1 MNYRRAL
8 LVLELGANAEPHLAL
23 LRRVAPRLEH
33 LLVVGELPARAFAW
47 LFDEGAP
54 DEGSKASLRALR
66 EATSGAAPSL
76 EVQVAP
82 ELGSDALTALCASEG
97 IDLLVFGSRSLRSVW
112 VASGERSRRP
122 AVLWSS
128 GEPATGPIVEI
139 ACVAMDEPSR
149 PEIEAFLR
157 DHTDPSMHVTLL
169 SPVAFAPDVDATA
182 LQTSGIEARVDVS
195 TPRDAPSLQRWLDD
209 WTRGRS
215 LDLLVCSRIP
225 TALVLSAF
233 RTAPVLLVPPSPVI
247 RPPQHA
253 LDVPDVVDDGGP
265 LRVRV
270 DHLTAAGSVA
280 VAPEEALA
288 FVTKGRVVAT
298 VQTRG
303 GEAELP
309 AGLVAD
315 SLGVYRVG
323 EGVRPE
329 PLAAIEQRIAVIR
342 PGKDR
347 LVVVDSELPDG
358 ALRALAA
365 IAGPASAEVLAV
377 RLRPTRSC
385 HSIRERLRAVGLPAR
400 VLDARLVLDEGE
412 ALDVSEMLDP
422 MRLARVASRLHGA
435 RFPVTVLVHRGQ
447 VEPSVDALA
456 VMTAADLEAQPSAL
470 PPAPPAQV
478 VTPASSDGNR
488 IELELDN
495 ATARRWL
502 LDTIARSTRTL
513 HFQVYMALDDDVG
526 APVEAALAA
535 AGARGVEVRVMIDS
549 LHGLHGSFGARN
561 PLFERLSGRDGVELR
576 ALRPITELPSLA
588 DLKQRDHRKVVIA
601 DGQAA
606 LLGGRNLSHE
616 YYTGFEEVRITP
628 ASQWRQVPWLDAG
641 ARIEGPAAE
650 DLERSFLATWV
661 EAGGSPFDVVSPR
674 PAGTSTARIVVH
686 RGLRDAHTLET
697 YRELIET
704 ATSHILTVN
713 GFPLVLELQHALLR
727 ALRRGVRVRS
737 LLGCVTPMHA
747 GQPFEGPWA
756 TARTAATELVH
767 SRIDPVVA
775 AGGEA
780 YLFARRDV
788 PGWAPELGVVHPHV
802 HAKAMSVD
810 GLRCTVGSANL
821 DITASY
827 WESEVLLLVE
837 DAAVARVFEARI
849 DALMAGS
856 TRVDRND
863 PAWRRAADRRA
874 WMRHW
879 PGVLSV

>member
-8 LVLELGANAEPHLAL
+8 LILELGTNAAPHLAL

-33 LLVVGELPARAFAW
+33 LVVVGELPARAFAW
-47 LFDEGAP
+47 LFGEGPP
-54 DEGSKASLRALR
+54 DEGSKASLQDLR
-66 EATSGAAPSL
+66 EAASGAAPSL

-82 ELGSDALTALCASEG
+82 ELGSDALAALCASEA
-97 IDLLVFGSRSLRSVW
+97 IDLLVFGSRSVRSAWAVS
-112 VASGERSRRP
+112 AERSRRH
-122 AVLWSS
+122 AVLWS
-128 GEPATGPIVEI
+128 GAAPASGPIREI

-149 PEIEAFLR
+149 AEIQAFLR
-157 DHTDPSMHVTLL
+157 DHADPSMHVTLL
-169 SPVAFAPDVDATA
+169 SPVAFAPDVVATA

-209 WTRGRS
+209 WTRGRP
-215 LDLLVCSRIP
+215 LDLLVSARIP

-233 RTAPVLLVPPSPVI
+233 RAAPVLLIPPFPVV

-270 DHLTAAGSVA
+270 DHLTAAGTVA
-280 VAPEEALA
+280 AAPEEALA

-298 VQTRG
+298 VQTRA
-303 GEAELP
+303 GEGELP
-309 AGLVAD
+309 AGLLAD

-342 PGKDR
+342 PGEHP
-347 LVVVDSELPDG
+347 LALVDSELPDG
-358 ALRALAA
+358 ALQALAA
-365 IAGPASAEVLAV
+365 ITGPTSAEVLAV

-385 HSIRERLRAVGLPAR
+385 HSIRERLRAAGLPAR

-422 MRLARVASRLHGA
+422 MRLARVASRLQGA
-435 RFPVTVLVHRGQ
+435 RFSVTVIVHRGQ
-447 VEPSVDALA
+447 VEPSVDAVA
-456 VMTAADLEAQPSAL
+456 VMTAADLEAHPGAMPPS
-470 PPAPPAQV
+470 PPGKV
-478 VTPASSDGNR
+478 VTPACCAGNR

-495 ATARRWL
+495 ATARGWL

-526 APVEAALAA
+526 GPVEAALAA
-535 AGARGVEVRVMIDS
+535 AAARGVKVRVMVDS

-561 PLFERLSGRDGVELR
+561 PLFERLSGRGGVELR

-601 DGQAA
+601 DGEAA
-606 LLGGRNLSHE
+606 LLVGRNLSHE

-641 ARIEGPAAE
+641 ARIEGPAVEA
-650 DLERSFLATWV
+650 LERSFLATWV
-661 EAGGSPFDVVSPR
+661 EAGGSPFDIVAPR

-704 ATSHILTVN
+704 AKSHVLTVN
-713 GFPLVLELQHALLR
+713 GFPLVLELQHALLS

-756 TARTAATELVH
+756 TARTAATQLVH
-767 SRIDPVVA
+767 SRIDPIVA

-837 DAAVARVFEARI
+837 DAAVVRVFEARI
-849 DALMAGS
+849 DTLMAGS
-856 TRVDRND
+856 TRVDRSD

-874 WMRHW
+874 WMRYW